1 MARIIEIIEG
11 IIFIFDK
18 KKKKEKKS
26 NVCDN
31 FKFHVIAKC
40 EKFVIFF
47 VLNAGPTRELKLVRV
62 NLS

>member
-1 MARIIEIIEG
+1 MVRIIEVIEG

-18 KKKKEKKS
+18 KKKKS